1 MRGPVKKLRNIIS
14 ETEERLLAVP
24 VRAAAAAAVE
34 SWSLVRR
41 DLMRRRL
48 ASSVNERVKISLAVG
63 NVKNLH

>member
-24 VRAAAAAAVE
+24 VRAAAAE
-34 SWSLVRR
+34 SSWSLVRR

-48 ASSVNERVKISLAVG
+48 ASSVNERVKISFAVG

>member
-14 ETEERLLAVP
+14 ETEERLLTVP
-24 VRAAAAAAVE
+24 VRAAAAE

-48 ASSVNERVKISLAVG
+48 GSSVNERVKISLAVG

>member
-24 VRAAAAAAVE
+24 VRAAAATAAE

-48 ASSVNERVKISLAVG
+48 ASSVNERVKIILAVG